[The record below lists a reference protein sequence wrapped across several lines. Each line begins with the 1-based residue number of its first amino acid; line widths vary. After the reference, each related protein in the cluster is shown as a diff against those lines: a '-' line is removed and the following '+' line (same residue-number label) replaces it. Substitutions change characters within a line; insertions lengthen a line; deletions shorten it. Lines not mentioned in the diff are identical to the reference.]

1 MNLQRAETYSDTLPH
16 PAPIIGLAAIA
27 RHGFAGN
34 DLEPVRRALAKR
46 AAEAQDVG
54 ALLDLSIVELILGRR
69 ENRLSFQARAIADQ
83 RIYRLAPAVE
93 TVEPLRLLAFMAPG
107 DFMANTPVEFLL
119 EGSSVRLDILYVLPG
134 EPLPAFI
141 PEHDIALIA
150 IAESEPNRALLDAL
164 RETTQNW
171 PVPVL
176 NAPGL
181 IAQLTRDGAYQL
193 LHDIPGLSMPANA
206 RADHASL
213 LAVAEGTQP
222 LENIAPDLKYPIIVR
237 PVGSHG
243 GQDLEKIDARERLKT
258 YLDRRPEAQ
267 FYIAPFIDY
276 KNDDGLYRK
285 YRIAL
290 IDGRAYGCHL
300 AISRHWMVHYLN
312 ADMLNNP
319 LNRAEEGRF
328 LTQFET
334 AFGQRHEAALKEI
347 AARTG
352 LDYSQID
359 CAETADGRLLLFEI
373 GTAMIVHSMD
383 PADVFPYKQD
393 AMAKVFA
400 AFIEMMRGKTQRQVE
415 RASA

>member
-1 MNLQRAETYSDTLPH
+1 
-16 PAPIIGLAAIA
+16 
-27 RHGFAGN
+27 
-34 DLEPVRRALAKR
+34 
-46 AAEAQDVG
+46 
-54 ALLDLSIVELILGRR
+54 
-69 ENRLSFQARAIADQ
+69 
-83 RIYRLAPAVE
+83 
-93 TVEPLRLLAFMAPG
+93 MAPG